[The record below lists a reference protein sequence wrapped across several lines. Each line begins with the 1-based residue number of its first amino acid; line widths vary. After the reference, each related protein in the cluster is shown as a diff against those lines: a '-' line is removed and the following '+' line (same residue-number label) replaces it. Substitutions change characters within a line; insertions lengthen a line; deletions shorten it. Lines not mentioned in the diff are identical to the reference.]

1 MGNSGTHLNTTS
13 VAWGDFN
20 RDGYVDLAVGNH
32 GQGTQIYE
40 NLNGQLQSNPVWTSP
55 TQWNTTAIA
64 WGDWNNDGQ
73 LDLAIGND
81 GQPAQVFGNL
91 GSSPGQ
97 PRLFWLWTSADSFQ
111 TTAVAWGDFSADGHL
126 DLGLRHKGFCCNG
139 FSRNGSRPP
148 SHLTDNFLPTFS
160 RPHTPTPY

>member
-40 NLNGQLQSNPVWTSP
+40 NLNGQLHSNPVWTSP

-91 GSSPGQ
+91 GSTPGQ
-97 PRLFWLWTSADSFQ
+97 PRLFWLLTAADAFA
-111 TTAVAWGDFSADGHL
+111 TTGLAWGAFEGTGHL
-126 DLGLRHKGFCCNG
+126 DLGLSQSGACCNG
-139 FSRNGSRPP
+139 YNRHGSVKA
-148 SHLTDNFLPTFS
+148 SHLNNNFVTTLPL
-160 RPHTPTPY
+160 PNN